1 MKTLLLASAL
11 ILSAGAH
18 ANSIEDTLITQL
30 PAERLTLVIKRPVD
44 LPARRLEVVR
54 HTRLRMIPGQSACA
68 LVGNARAYG
77 SALLASGTE
86 IGVQLVVDGSTQTVP
101 GTTFVIPTAP
111 GLALSC
117 VKRLLTVDSDG
128 IPQPMD
134 ASVLTLRDLRQA
146 VEGLIDVRFE

>member
-68 LVGNARAYG
+68 LV
-77 SALLASGTE
+77 ASGTE